1 MQVFYKKRQTAWV
14 IILLFMPIILFFLYI
29 IYHQEVLGKPFGD
42 NPGPSVLYLG
52 FAIFSLILLS
62 LFSHLT
68 VTGYTNH
75 LRIAFGIGLIR
86 KKFYFKDIKNC
97 STEKTPW
104 YYGWGIRKIPGGW
117 LYNVSGFWSV
127 QLNMKNGKM
136 YRIGTDEPK
145 KLAEFVRARIDLFG
159 GS

>member
-1 MQVFYKKRQTAWV
+1 MQAFYTKRQTGWV
-14 IILLFMPIILFFLYI
+14 IILFFIPVILFLSYI
-29 IYHQEVLGKPFGD
+29 IYYQEVLDKPFGE
-42 NPGPSVLYLG
+42 NPGPSIMYFG
-52 FAIFSLILLS
+52 FIIFFLIILS

-68 VTGYTNH
+68 VIGYMNY
-75 LRIAFGIGLIR
+75 LEIKFGIGLIR
-86 KKFYFKDIKNC
+86 KKFNYQDIRDSSIEKN
-97 STEKTPW
+97 PW

-117 LYNVSGFWSV
+117 LYNVSGSESV

-145 KLAEFVRARIDLFG
+145 RLAEFIKSRIDFFS